1 MVKSEER
8 LNFKRFFYQVL
19 SKVMVEGR
27 CKVSGLGENS
37 MEDTW
42 RMGPH
47 LGYLVS

>member
-19 SKVMVEGR
+19 SEVMVEGR
-27 CKVSGLGENS
+27 CKVSGLGE
-37 MEDTW
+37 TFRGRW